1 MLLIAVAI
9 LAAMYGFC
17 WLVLAHIR
25 VGQRARVGSCDYL
38 QWHAGTQ
45 HGRTRFDV
53 TTYIQLLLV

>member
-25 VGQRARVGSCDYL
+25 VGQRARDAIDLMRSDWRINEGVRY
-38 QWHAGTQ
+38 TE
-45 HGRTRFDV
+45 
-53 TTYIQLLLV
+53 